1 VVLIAT
7 CELAI
12 DRVTWTTCAGSAS
25 SAFTRIWATALDY
38 KIRNHTVPL
47 KTTVISF
54 FSQFDKIRYGVWRI
68 FGKKLHMHIAFVGG
82 NDCFH
87 NLFLL
92 QNYSYFRFNF
102 VENSVDK
109 ALFCWVETDEPNVKF
124 VMKQIPNRNV

>member
-1 VVLIAT
+1 VH
-7 CELAI
+7 
-12 DRVTWTTCAGSAS
+12 VT
-25 SAFTRIWATALDY
+25 
-38 KIRNHTVPL
+38 
-47 KTTVISF
+47 
-54 FSQFDKIRYGVWRI
+54 
-68 FGKKLHMHIAFVGG
+68 FVGG

-109 ALFCWVETDEPNVKF
+109 ALLCGVGTDEPNVKF